1 MPRYNSRRHQKLM
14 DESNFALQNAS
25 ESAPAS
31 VSRIINSILLDS
43 HTFKLWEW
51 RHADLLLPIAEPNNR
66 ARQIIA
72 LRNAEV
78 HLIHRRALFN
88 SLKKNHTRGE
98 ERRKL
103 FRLFCSSLDF
113 DQAVLLEHRQFRFA
127 VSSQV
132 SADHLINVMN
142 DPVSLSLLQ
151 KYENL
156 YERYFEMKC
165 YVAGMGDSDC
175 IDLVRSMM
183 VENADQLREL
193 RRRIQSEPPA
203 RSGGSFDRQELLA
216 RSGRYPVLN
225 YMVG

>member
-1 MPRYNSRRHQKLM
+1 M
-14 DESNFALQNAS
+14 DESYYALQNAS
-25 ESAPAS
+25 ESASAS
-31 VSRIINSILLDS
+31 VSRIINSILLDG
-43 HTFKLWEW
+43 HTFKFWES

-88 SLKKNHTRGE
+88 SLKKNQTRGE

-103 FRLFCSSLDF
+103 FRLFYSSLDY
-113 DQAVLLEHRQFRFA
+113 DQAVLIEHRQFKFA
-127 VSSQV
+127 VSSRI
-132 SADHLINVMN
+132 STDHLINVMD
-142 DPVSLSLLQ
+142 DPVSLSLLK

-156 YERYFEMKC
+156 YGRYFEMKC

-175 IDLVRSMM
+175 IELVRSVM
-183 VENADQLREL
+183 VETGDQLREL
-193 RRRIQSEPPA
+193 RQRIQSEPPA
-203 RSGGSFDRQELLA
+203 KFGGSFDRQELLA